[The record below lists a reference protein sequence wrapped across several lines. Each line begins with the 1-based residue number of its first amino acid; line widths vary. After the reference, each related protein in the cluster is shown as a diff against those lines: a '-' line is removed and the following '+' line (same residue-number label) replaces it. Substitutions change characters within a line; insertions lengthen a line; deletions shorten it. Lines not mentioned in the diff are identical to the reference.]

1 MTVNSSILKIGNS
14 CGIIIPSKILK
25 ALSLS
30 EKDSVL
36 ITEAGGRIT
45 IQKFE
50 ASEIETPFSA
60 LDRWCDERGYSSEE
74 PIEEALGYVESLRSE
89 RKSKEIIQW

>member
-14 CGIIIPSKILK
+14 CGIIIPAKILK

-30 EKDSVL
+30 EKDSVR
-36 ITEAGGRIT
+36 ISEAGGRIT

-50 ASEIETPFSA
+50 SSEAQTPFSV
-60 LDRWCDERGYSSEE
+60 LDSWCDERGYTSEE
-74 PIEEALGYVESLRSE
+74 SIEDALEYVESIRSE
-89 RKSKEIIQW
+89 RKSKDIIQW